1 MSMLINLF
9 YKTNIRIINPKKLK
23 DYIKKIIK
31 LLFKNYRK
39 QKFQFNFVFLNNR
52 EIKKIN
58 TRYLK
63 HNYPTDILCFK
74 YDKYTADFLVSLQQV
89 LKNAKILKNDP
100 KKELLFVIIHGL
112 LHFKGMQ
119 DMTKIEKKKMDSL
132 ASKILLKIN

>member
-1 MSMLINLF
+1 MLINLF

-119 DMTKIEKKKMDSL
+119 DMTKTEKEEMDFL